1 MEEDLN
7 DISRRF
13 VEESNGLA
21 VREDLVN
28 ELNKVLIIKDVE
40 KKEAKGT
47 LIGLTFCLTGTLSRP
62 RKEVELQIKAAG
74 GKTTTSVS
82 GKLDYLLAGENA
94 GSKLEKAKRLEVK
107 VVNEDELAKMIGD
120 SVIEDNS
127 DILPVTKKDSI
138 KIEEESVEENEVR
151 NHQTSLGDFS

>member
-1 MEEDLN
+1 LT
-7 DISRRF
+7 IT
-13 VEESNGLA
+13 
-21 VREDLVN
+21 
-28 ELNKVLIIKDVE
+28 DVE
-40 KKEAKGT
+40 KRKAAGS

-94 GSKLEKAKRLEVK
+94 GSKLEKANRLEVK
-107 VVNEDELAKMIGD
+107 VVNEDELAEMIGD
-120 SVIEDNS
+120 SEVEDDS
-127 DILPVTKKDSI
+127 EILPPTKQESI
-138 KIEEESVEENEVR
+138 VVDEEPAEEKEPG